1 MGLFSGLEELGLK
14 KKVVIYAEKEKKE
27 TVTEQPPEK
36 TQEVKPQETDYLFL
50 KSYQCPVCDSKFKT
64 LTVRAGK
71 LRPVG
76 QGAYLRPLFK
86 EMDPIKYDAIVCMD
100 CGYAALSRYFDMV
113 MPLQARRIR
122 AEVGNSFL
130 GLTCGEDM
138 YSYDDAIMRY
148 KMVLYCDVVGD
159 VKNSRKAYTCLKLA
173 WVIRGKLEAEGP
185 ELSKEECENLRADE
199 LECIQNAYDGYMKA
213 FSTENFP
220 MSGMDEPTLRYL
232 TAELAFGLHKY
243 KDSLQLLAKII
254 GNRNTPPKIRDRAV
268 DLKEEIRAKVSTAQ

>member
-1 MGLFSGLEELGLK
+1 MGLFSWLEELGLK
-14 KKVVIYAEKEKKE
+14 KKVEIYAEKEKRE
-27 TVTEQPPEK
+27 RVTEQPSE
-36 TQEVKPQETDYLFL
+36 EVKEVELHETDYLFL
-50 KSYQCPVCDSKFKT
+50 KSYKCPVCDSNFKA
-64 LTVRAGK
+64 LSVRAGK
-71 LRPVG
+71 LRPEG

-113 MPLQARRIR
+113 MPMQARHIR

-130 GLTCGEDM
+130 GLDCGEDV

-173 WVIRGKLEAEGP
+173 WVIRGKLEEEGP
-185 ELSKEECENLRADE
+185 SLSKEECESLRADE
-199 LECIQNAYDGYMKA
+199 LECVQNAYDGYMKA
-213 FSTENFP
+213 FSKENFP

-254 GNRNTPPKIRDRAV
+254 ESRSTPPKIRDRAL
-268 DLKEEIRAKVSTAQ
+268 DLKEEIRAKVKAAQ